1 MSQASYRE
9 RVRDLSD
16 RLVAAQRGIRVLDA
30 VKWDDAVR
38 AAFFARGG
46 RELPPVDAAYYARRP
61 LGFEP
66 HAARDE
72 LQALAQAIA
81 ADLGRMNPVGQLMER
96 MCDEYLELIDMLE
109 ARGTPAFG
117 RISRRLY
124 GSASDAFHAGGPTL
138 ADLAA
143 SLDEALRGIDE
154 SAFLDPIQ
162 KDIPTAEA
170 VVLLQARLD
179 RVFSEPDCRVRV
191 IESDGIV
198 ADAAAG
204 SDYIKLR
211 RDASFSER
219 DLRLLE
225 AHEGWVHVGTTLNGQ
240 RQPWC
245 TFLAK
250 GTPSTTITQEGLALL
265 AELIAGA
272 SHPGRLRRV
281 TDRVDAIRRAEQ
293 GADFVEVFKAL
304 EDRGRPEEDAYA
316 TAVRVFRGST
326 PDGAPFTKDLAY
338 HQGFVQVY
346 NFMQLAVK
354 RGRLDRIPLL
364 FCGKLTLEDVGT
376 LAALAEQG
384 LVAKPRHLP
393 PPLADLSGFAA
404 WLAYGRF
411 LNTIDL
417 AQVEADYE
425 RLFA

>member
-1 MSQASYRE
+1 MPPLSYPE
-9 RVRDLSD
+9 RVRALSE
-16 RLVAAQRGIRVLDA
+16 RLVAAQRGIRVLDS
-30 VKWDDAVR
+30 VKWDDGVR
-38 AAFFARGG
+38 VAFFEAGCRA
-46 RELPPVDAAYYARRP
+46 LPPVDAAYYGARP
-61 LGFEP
+61 LGFDPE
-66 HAARDE
+66 AAREE
-72 LQALAQAIA
+72 LHALARTISS
-81 ADLGRMNPVGQLMER
+81 DLGRMNPVGQLMER

-117 RISRRLY
+117 RIARRLY

-143 SLDEALRGIDE
+143 SLDEALGGIDE
-154 SAFLDPIQ
+154 HAFLDPLE
-162 KDIPTAEA
+162 KDIPTGRA
-170 VVLLQARLD
+170 VEILQARLD
-179 RVFSEPDCRVRV
+179 RVFGEPGSRVRV

-211 RDASFSER
+211 RDAKFSDR

-281 TDRVDAIRRAEQ
+281 TDRVDAIRRAED
-293 GADFVEVFKAL
+293 GADFVEVFEAL
-304 EDRGRPEEDAYA
+304 RARGRNDEDAYA
-316 TAVRVFRGST
+316 AAVRVFRGST

-346 NFMQLAVK
+346 NFMQLAVQ

-364 FCGKLTLEDVGT
+364 FCGKLTLDDVGT
-376 LAALAEQG
+376 IASLVEQG
-384 LVAKPRHLP
+384 LVERPHHMP

-417 AQVEADYE
+417 GQVEADYA
-425 RLFA
+425 RLLA

>member
-1 MSQASYRE
+1 MGDDSYRTQVRELSE
-9 RVRDLSD
+9 RI
-16 RLVAAQRGIRVLDA
+16 VAAQRSIRILDA
-30 VKWDDAVR
+30 IKWGEEVR
-38 AAFFARGG
+38 DAFFASDG
-46 RELPPVDAAYYARRP
+46 REQPRVGPESYAGAPLELDADATREVLRNIERDVASR
-61 LGFEP
+61 LGS
-66 HAARDE
+66 H
-72 LQALAQAIA
+72 
-81 ADLGRMNPVGQLMER
+81 NPAGQLMER

-117 RISRRLY
+117 RIARRLY

-143 SLDEALRGIDE
+143 SLDEALGGIDE
-154 SAFLDPIQ
+154 HAFLDPLE
-162 KDIPTAEA
+162 KDIPTGRA
-170 VVLLQARLD
+170 VEILQARLD
-179 RVFSEPDCRVRV
+179 RVFGEPGSRVRV

-211 RDASFSER
+211 RDAKFSDR

-281 TDRVDAIRRAEQ
+281 TDRVDAIRRAED
-293 GADFVEVFKAL
+293 GADFVEVFEAL
-304 EDRGRPEEDAYA
+304 RARGRNDEDAYA
-316 TAVRVFRGST
+316 AAVRVFRGST

-346 NFMQLAVK
+346 NFMQLAVQ

-364 FCGKLTLEDVGT
+364 FCGKLTLDDVGT
-376 LAALAEQG
+376 IASLVEQG
-384 LVAKPRHLP
+384 LVERPYHMP

-417 AQVEADYE
+417 GQVEADYA
-425 RLFA
+425 RLLA

>member
-1 MSQASYRE
+1 
-9 RVRDLSD
+9 
-16 RLVAAQRGIRVLDA
+16 
-30 VKWDDAVR
+30 
-38 AAFFARGG
+38 
-46 RELPPVDAAYYARRP
+46 
-61 LGFEP
+61 
-66 HAARDE
+66 
-72 LQALAQAIA
+72 
-81 ADLGRMNPVGQLMER
+81 
-96 MCDEYLELIDMLE
+96 MCGEYLELIDMLA

-117 RISRRLY
+117 RIARRLY

-143 SLDEALRGIDE
+143 SLDEALEGIAD
-154 SAFLDPIQ
+154 SAFFDEMV
-162 KDIPTAEA
+162 KDIPTPKA
-170 VVLLQARLD
+170 VEWLQARLD
-179 RVFSEPDCRVRV
+179 RVFSEPEGRVRV
-191 IESDGIV
+191 TESDGIV

-211 RDASFSER
+211 RDATFSER

-281 TDRVDAIRRAEQ
+281 TDRVDAIRRAEE
-293 GADFVEVFKAL
+293 GADFVEVFDAMQA
-304 EDRGRPEEDAYA
+304 RGRSPDDAWA

-346 NFMQLAVK
+346 NFMQLAVQ
-354 RGRLDRIPLL
+354 RGRVDRIPLL
-364 FCGKLTLEDVGT
+364 FCGKLTLDDVGT
-376 LAALAEQG
+376 LADLAEQG
-384 LVAKPRHLP
+384 LVEKPRHLP

-417 AQVEADYE
+417 DQVEADYA
-425 RLFA
+425 RLLA

>member
-1 MSQASYRE
+1 MPQPTYAE
-9 RVRDLSD
+9 RVRALSD

-30 VKWDDAVR
+30 VKWDDDLRVR
-38 AAFFARGG
+38 FFEQGC
-46 RELPPVDAAYYARRP
+46 RELPAVDVDYYARRP
-61 LGFEP
+61 LGFDP
-66 HAARDE
+66 RAARDE
-72 LQALAQAIA
+72 LTALSRAIA

-109 ARGTPAFG
+109 ARGTPTFG
-117 RISRRLY
+117 QVSRRLY

-138 ADLAA
+138 ADLAT

-154 SAFLDPIQ
+154 SAFLDQIE
-162 KDIPTAEA
+162 KDIPTATA
-170 VVLLQARLD
+170 VELLQARLD
-179 RVFSEPDCRVRV
+179 RIFSEPGSRVRV

-211 RDASFSER
+211 RNALFSEH

-240 RQPWC
+240 RQPVC

-272 SHPGRLRRV
+272 SHPARLRRV
-281 TDRVDAIRRAEQ
+281 TDRVDAIRRAEE
-293 GADFVEVFKAL
+293 GASFVDVFAAL
-304 EDRGRPEEDAYA
+304 RERGRTDEDAYA
-316 TAVRVFRGST
+316 AAVRVFRGST

-346 NFMQLAVK
+346 NFMQLAVQ

-384 LVAKPRHLP
+384 LVEKPHHLP

-404 WLAYGRF
+404 WLAFGRF

-417 AQVEADYE
+417 NQVEADYA